1 MIATHSQYDRL
12 RSNRDEIVWR
22 IITNGVLPE
31 QRNLAVDVV
40 ADAFFDRLFEA
51 LERGSYLDVIA
62 WVDRT
67 CAAYA
72 EFPQIGSMLAGSCR
86 AVIASLTEDAGRPSE
101 LVAELCALE
110 QSITGVAF
118 KARSPRTKANVPLD
132 DIDSVI
138 HELLE
143 KLEAADPLT
152 SEHSHAVSAWCGR
165 IGRRLSLSETEVTYV
180 ARCGLV
186 HDLGK
191 MHTPPDVLGA
201 PRSLTESEWVLMRAH
216 SSAGEEIVRSY
227 KPLRHLAPAVRSHHE
242 RLDGT
247 GYPDGLVGSQ
257 ITLATR
263 IVTVA
268 DAFNAMIGR
277 RPYRLPM
284 SPMEAIDRLAEG
296 RGKQF
301 DPIVVEAMIDAVQHS
316 AAKAP
321 KAEPV

>member
-1 MIATHSQYDRL
+1 
-12 RSNRDEIVWR
+12 
-22 IITNGVLPE
+22 
-31 QRNLAVDVV
+31 
-40 ADAFFDRLFEA
+40 
-51 LERGSYLDVIA
+51 LDVIA

-67 CAAYA
+67 CNTYV

-86 AVIASLTEDAGRPSE
+86 AVIGALSEDPGRPSE
-101 LVAELCALE
+101 LVASLCALE
-110 QSITGVAF
+110 QSISGVAF
-118 KARSPRTKANVPLD
+118 KPRAVRANASGPLD
-132 DIDSVI
+132 DVDGVI

-143 KLEAADPLT
+143 KLDAVDPLT
-152 SEHSHAVSAWCGR
+152 SEHSQAVSAWCGR
-165 IGRRLSLSETEVTYV
+165 IARRLSLSETEVTYV

-191 MHTPPDVLGA
+191 MHTPPDILSA
-201 PRSLTESEWVLMRAH
+201 PRSLTDSEWVLMRAH
-216 SSAGEEIVRSY
+216 SAAGEEIIRSH
-227 KPLRHLAPAVRSHHE
+227 KALRHLAAPVRSHHE
-242 RLDGT
+242 RLDGK

-284 SPMEAIDRLAEG
+284 SPMDAIDRLADG

-301 DPIVVEAMIDAVQHS
+301 DPIVVEAMIDAVGHS
-316 AAKAP
+316 AKAS
-321 KAEPV
+321 